1 MKTLHNL
8 STQIYA
14 DGADKESLFKLY
26 ADPLIKGLTT
36 NPTLMHK
43 AGITDF
49 EAFARDVLLTVRDK
63 PISFEIFGDTFPE
76 MIRQAKKIAA
86 WQENVYVKIPVTD
99 VQGRSSASVI
109 TELSK
114 EGVNLNITAVLT
126 LDQVENILHL
136 LEPGI
141 PVIISIFA
149 GRIADTGRDPESIFV
164 SAKKLAKNQP
174 AVRFL
179 WGSVREV
186 LNIMQADRCGCDIV
200 TVPYEI
206 LAKALKMQGMDLN
219 QLSVETVRMFHDD
232 ARKAGFYL

>member
-8 STQIYA
+8 STEIYA
-14 DGADKESLFKLY
+14 DGADKESLLRLY

-43 AGITDF
+43 AGISDF
-49 EAFARDVLLTVRDK
+49 EAFAKDVLLTVRNK
-63 PISFEIFGDTFPE
+63 PISFEIFGNTFPE

-99 VQGRSSASVI
+99 VQGRPSSTVI

-114 EGVNLNITAVLT
+114 EGINLNITAVLT
-126 LDQVENILHL
+126 LEQVENILSV
-136 LEPGI
+136 LEPGV
-141 PVIISIFA
+141 PAIISIFA
-149 GRIADTGRDPESIFV
+149 GRIADTGRDPESLFI
-164 SAKKLAKNQP
+164 SAKKLARNQSS
-174 AVRFL
+174 VRFL

-200 TVPYEI
+200 TVPFDI
-206 LAKALKMQGMDLN
+206 LAKALKMEGMDLN
-219 QLSVETVRMFHDD
+219 QLSMETVQMFHDD
-232 ARKAGFYL
+232 AGKAGFSL